1 MKHTEYNLCT
11 MISSI
16 SELFTDFFFKVLNYV
31 QMMKCVD
38 ELVADDNPMKKYSSA
53 VSQSYTSW
61 NFSKYISPLRV
72 SRIKDNT
79 RPEPCR

>member
-1 MKHTEYNLCT
+1 V
-11 MISSI
+11 
-16 SELFTDFFFKVLNYV
+16 FTDFFFKVLNYV